1 MRFWNVPNRGE
12 MENNIDALLD
22 SNILIYAMK
31 GQEKYVE
38 IIASLGM
45 TGISVLSHME
55 LFIGVHSTQE
65 EGELISIL
73 REIVIVPLTE
83 EIALAAVDS
92 LKKQGHKSLCN
103 ARVVDF
109 AIAHTALSLNVPLV
123 TNNPKDFESFEGL
136 KLIVP

>member
-31 GQEKYVE
+31 SQEKYVE

-92 LKKQGHKSLCN
+92 LKKQGHKSLRN